1 MVTKK
6 TTSATTEEVNVASTY
21 TAEVEAVESAT
32 STENEIVIEKNDKY
46 NFFKITCTEGHYLTT
61 FNEGDDITLYSDSK
75 EVYTPLTA
83 DTSKWHCVTEEEHV
97 AYIEARDKAIEERME
112 AERAAMMSDRPAPMQ

>member
-1 MVTKK
+1 MATKK
-6 TTSATTEEVNVASTY
+6 TTSATTEVASTY
-21 TAEVEAVESAT
+21 TAESVT
-32 STENEIVIEKNDKY
+32 TEHQPIIEKNEQY
-46 NFFKITCTEGHYLTT
+46 HFFKITCAEGHYLTT

-83 DTSKWHCVTEEEHV
+83 DTSKWHCVTDEQHA

-112 AERAAMMSDRPAPMQ
+112 EERKRMENPEPIE

>member
-1 MVTKK
+1 MATRK
-6 TTSATTEEVNVASTY
+6 TTSATTEVASTY
-21 TAEVEAVESAT
+21 TAESAT
-32 STENEIVIEKNDKY
+32 TEHQPIIEKNEQY
-46 NFFKITCTEGHYLTT
+46 HFFKITCPEGHYLTT

-83 DTSKWHCVTEEEHV
+83 DTSKWHCVTDEQHA

-112 AERAAMMSDRPAPMQ
+112 EERKRVENPEPTE

>member
-1 MVTKK
+1 MATKK

-21 TAEVEAVESAT
+21 TAESAT
-32 STENEIVIEKNDKY
+32 STENEIIIEKNDKY
-46 NFFKITCTEGHYLTT
+46 NFFKITCSEGHYLTT

-83 DTSKWHCVTEEEHV
+83 DTSKWHCVTDEEHT
-97 AYIEARDKAIEERME
+97 AYIEARERAIEERME
-112 AERAAMMSDRPAPMQ
+112 KERQEMMSDTSTTSE

>member
-1 MVTKK
+1 MATRK
-6 TTSATTEEVNVASTY
+6 TTSAATVAEHSI
-21 TAEVEAVESAT
+21 
-32 STENEIVIEKNDKY
+32 IVEKNEQY
-46 NFFKITCTEGHYLTT
+46 NFFKITCSEGHYLTT

-97 AYIEARDKAIEERME
+97 AHIEARDKAIEERMK
-112 AERAAMMSDRPAPMQ
+112 AERAAMMSDNAAPNE

>member
-1 MVTKK
+1 MATRK
-6 TTSATTEEVNVASTY
+6 TTSAA
-21 TAEVEAVESAT
+21 TAAEHSI
-32 STENEIVIEKNDKY
+32 IVEKNETY
-46 NFFKITCTEGHYLTT
+46 NFFKITCPEGHYLTT

-97 AYIEARDKAIEERME
+97 AYIEARDKANEERME
-112 AERAAMMSDRPAPMQ
+112 AERAAMMSDSPAPNE

>member
-1 MVTKK
+1 MATRK
-6 TTSATTEEVNVASTY
+6 TTSATTTEEVAATY
-21 TAEVEAVESAT
+21 TPEVEATDTAT
-32 STENEIVIEKNDKY
+32 STENEILIEKNDKY
-46 NFFKITCTEGHYLTT
+46 NFYKITCTEGHYLTT

-83 DTSKWHCVTEEEHV
+83 DTSKWHCVTDEEHA

-112 AERAAMMSDRPAPMQ
+112 EERKRMENPNVAE

>member
-1 MVTKK
+1 MATKK
-6 TTSATTEEVNVASTY
+6 TTSATTEEVASTY
-21 TAEVEAVESAT
+21 TEEVVESAT
-32 STENEIVIEKNDKY
+32 STENEILIEKNDKY

-83 DTSKWHCVTEEEHV
+83 DTSKWHCITEEEHT

-112 AERAAMMSDRPAPMQ
+112 EERKKMEQPES

>member
-1 MVTKK
+1 MATRK
-6 TTSATTEEVNVASTY
+6 TVSATTEAEVASTY
-21 TAEVEAVESAT
+21 TAEAVAATEST
-32 STENEIVIEKNDKY
+32 TTENEILIEKNDKH

-83 DTSKWHCVTEEEHV
+83 DTSKWHCVTEEEHA
-97 AYIEARDKAIEERME
+97 AYIDARDKAIEERME
-112 AERAAMMSDRPAPMQ
+112 AERKRMEQPEPVQE

>member
-1 MVTKK
+1 MATRK
-6 TTSATTEEVNVASTY
+6 TTSATTEVASTY
-21 TAEVEAVESAT
+21 TAEAVETVESAI
-32 STENEIVIEKNDKY
+32 STEHQVIIEKNDKY

-83 DTSKWHCVTEEEHV
+83 DTSKWHCVTDEEHA

-112 AERAAMMSDRPAPMQ
+112 EERKRMENPEPVQE

>member
-1 MVTKK
+1 MATRKN
-6 TTSATTEEVNVASTY
+6 TSVTTEVASTY

-32 STENEIVIEKNDKY
+32 STENEIVIEKNDTY
-46 NFFKITCTEGHYLTT
+46 NFFKITCSEGHYLTT

-83 DTSKWHCVTEEEHV
+83 DTSLWHCITNEQHA

-112 AERAAMMSDRPAPMQ
+112 KERAAMVSDSPAPME

>member
-1 MVTKK
+1 MATRK
-6 TTSATTEEVNVASTY
+6 TVSATTEVASTY

-32 STENEIVIEKNDKY
+32 STENEIVIEKNDTY
-46 NFFKITCTEGHYLTT
+46 NFFKITCSEGHYLTT

-83 DTSKWHCVTEEEHV
+83 DTSKWHCITDEEHA
-97 AYIEARDKAIEERME
+97 AYIEAREKAIEERMK
-112 AERAAMMSDRPAPMQ
+112 AERAAMMSDNAAPNE

>member
-1 MVTKK
+1 MATRK
-6 TTSATTEEVNVASTY
+6 TTSATTEVASTY

-32 STENEIVIEKNDKY
+32 STEHQVIIEKNDKY
-46 NFFKITCTEGHYLTT
+46 NFFKLTCTEGHYLTT
-61 FNEGDDITLYSDSK
+61 FNEGDDISLYSDSK

-83 DTSKWHCVTEEEHV
+83 DTSKWHCVTEEEHA

-112 AERAAMMSDRPAPMQ
+112 EERKRMEQPEPTVAE

>member
-1 MVTKK
+1 MATRK
-6 TTSATTEEVNVASTY
+6 TTSATTEVASTY
-21 TAEVEAVESAT
+21 TEEVVESAT
-32 STENEIVIEKNDKY
+32 TEHQAIIEKNETY

-61 FNEGDDITLYSDSK
+61 FNEGDDIMLYSDSK

-83 DTSKWHCVTEEEHV
+83 DTSKWHCVTEEEHA

-112 AERAAMMSDRPAPMQ
+112 AERAAMMSDNAAPME

>member
-1 MVTKK
+1 MATRK
-6 TTSATTEEVNVASTY
+6 TTSA
-21 TAEVEAVESAT
+21 AT
-32 STENEIVIEKNDKY
+32 SAEHSIIVEKNETYK
-46 NFFKITCTEGHYLTT
+46 FFKITCTEGHYLTT

-112 AERAAMMSDRPAPMQ
+112 EERKKMEQPES

>member
-1 MVTKK
+1 MATRK
-6 TTSATTEEVNVASTY
+6 TTSATTEVASTY
-21 TAEVEAVESAT
+21 NAEVEAVESAT
-32 STENEIVIEKNDKY
+32 TEHQVIIEKNEQY
-46 NFFKITCTEGHYLTT
+46 HFFKITCTEGHYLTT

-97 AYIEARDKAIEERME
+97 AHIEARDKAIEERME
-112 AERAAMMSDRPAPMQ
+112 AERAAMMSDSPAPNE

>member
-1 MVTKK
+1 MATRK
-6 TTSATTEEVNVASTY
+6 TTSATTEVASTY

-32 STENEIVIEKNDKY
+32 STENEIVIKKNDTY
-46 NFFKITCTEGHYLTT
+46 NFFKITCSEGHYLTT

-97 AYIEARDKAIEERME
+97 AHIEARDKAIEERME
-112 AERAAMMSDRPAPMQ
+112 AERAAMMSDNAAPNE

>member
-1 MVTKK
+1 MATRK
-6 TTSATTEEVNVASTY
+6 TVSATTEAEVASTY
-21 TAEVEAVESAT
+21 TAEAVAATESAT

-61 FNEGDDITLYSDSK
+61 FNEGDDITLYSGSR

-83 DTSKWHCVTEEEHV
+83 DTSKWHCVTDEEHT

-112 AERAAMMSDRPAPMQ
+112 AERKKMEQPES

>member
-1 MVTKK
+1 MATRK
-6 TTSATTEEVNVASTY
+6 TTSAA
-21 TAEVEAVESAT
+21 TAAEHS
-32 STENEIVIEKNDKY
+32 IIIEKNEQY

-61 FNEGDDITLYSDSK
+61 YKDGDDITHYSDSL

-83 DTSKWHCVTEEEHV
+83 DTSKWHCVTEEEHA

-112 AERAAMMSDRPAPMQ
+112 KERAAMMSDNAAPME